1 MIISFV
7 GHSCV
12 PSSTV
17 VKEKVK
23 EQIRNY
29 IIDRGSVICYLGG
42 YGDFDN
48 ICASACKELKKE
60 YSCIETIFVSPYLIE
75 NRNEKG
81 RFGVGIY
88 DSLIYPP
95 IENVPVRF
103 AILKRN
109 EWMMENADLVIA
121 YVKHNHGGAYKTLCV
136 AKRKKKLIVNISD
149 LL

>member
-7 GHSCV
+7 GHSFV
-12 PSSTV
+12 QSSAV
-17 VKEKVK
+17 VKEMVK
-23 EQIRNY
+23 EQIRNC
-29 IIDRGSVICYLGG
+29 ILNRESVICYLGG

-48 ICASACKELKKE
+48 ICASACNELKNE
-60 YSCIETIFVSPYLIE
+60 YSCIETVFVSPYLNE
-75 NRNEKG
+75 ERNEKG

-95 IENVPVRF
+95 IENVPIRY

-121 YVKHNHGGAYKTLCV
+121 YVKHNHGGAYKALCV

-149 LL
+149 FL